1 MVLMATEPALA
12 VVLEC
17 LGRGM
22 SLAQAVRAAGISKSA
37 AIRRARAAGRV
48 APAAATGGGLA
59 PGQPM
64 PPERVRAVLDQLA
77 AGLNP
82 NQAARAAGVSRG
94 FAYGLHH
101 KMGGVYRPPGVTY
114 SARYLDRE
122 ERNEL
127 ARLSDAGLGVRQIA
141 VRTGRSPS
149 TISRELARNR
159 DPRTGQYQP
168 ERAERLAWER
178 QRRPKCSRL
187 SRDPALRAA
196 VQKLLDKRY
205 SPEQASG
212 RLKIM
217 HPHDPAMH
225 VSHETIYQS
234 IYLYPRGELRRELK
248 ACLRSGRDVRKRRG
262 RREARG
268 KIIGAVPIGQRPPE
282 AEGRLVPGHHEG
294 DLVMGTTASNSAVGT
309 IVERMTGYLTLLHLP
324 DGHGA
329 DAVAA
334 AVTTRMTALPG
345 WFARTL
351 TWDNG
356 REMAR
361 HARITAD
368 TGINVYFADPYAPWQ
383 RGSNEN
389 TNGLLR
395 EYLPKGTDLSQHT
408 PAQLQAIE
416 DELNDRPRKRFGWH
430 TPREQLAKLLE
441 QEQPPCCDDTLNTPG
456 TMCHYAGKIRLRGLP
471 DVPVLW
477 ILSAIRRFRIE
488 SGPDERG

>member
-1 MVLMATEPALA
+1 MA
-12 VVLEC
+12 
-17 LGRGM
+17 GRG
-22 SLAQAVRAAGISKSA
+22 LPPERVQAVLDCLKAGLNPVQA
-37 AIRRARAAGRV
+37 ARAAGVSKSV
-48 APAAATGGGLA
+48 AYVLDRKVSGVSRLAAKRAAAAGRA
-59 PGQPM
+59 PGPGRGL
-64 PPERVRAVLDQLA
+64 PPERVRAVLDRLA

-82 NQAARAAGVSRG
+82 MQAARAAGVSKT
-94 FAYGLHH
+94 FAYQLHH
-101 KMGGVYRPPGVTY
+101 KMGGVYRPPEVTCCD
-114 SARYLDRE
+114 RYLDRE
-122 ERNEL
+122 ERYEL
-127 ARLSDAGLGVRQIA
+127 ARLREAGLSMRQIA

-149 TISRELARNR
+149 TISRELRRNA

-168 ERAERLAWER
+168 ERAGRLAWER
-178 QRRPKCSRL
+178 QRRPKPSRL
-187 SRDPALRAA
+187 SGSPVLRGK
-196 VQKLLDKRY
+196 VQQLLDLRY

-212 RLKIM
+212 RLKM
-217 HPHDPAMH
+217 THPGDPAMH

-334 AVTTRMTALPG
+334 AVTARMTALPG
-345 WFARTL
+345 WFASTL

-361 HARITAD
+361 HARITD
-368 TGINVYFADPYAPWQ
+368 QTGINVYFADPYAPWQ

-416 DELNDRPRKRFGWH
+416 DELNDRPRKRLGYR
-430 TPREQLAKLLE
+430 TPREELDRLIADNQTVA
-441 QEQPPCCDDTLNTPG
+441 TTP
-456 TMCHYAGKIRLRGLP
+456 
-471 DVPVLW
+471 
-477 ILSAIRRFRIE
+477 
-488 SGPDERG
+488 